1 MNETEQKILAGTRA
15 CLLAEG
21 HTRTSVK
28 RIAEYAGV
36 NHGLI
41 HHYFGSKEQLIIE
54 LIEQFQQAMHERM
67 TPPPPPPEL
76 KRPAFPPVWHL
87 FKEDSN
93 DRLLVEFLAMAT
105 ESPRVAEKLREVVQS
120 RRTYLQGRFGLN
132 AEQSAIL
139 ASVII
144 GSLVHQQLDAN
155 FPMETV
161 VQQVLA
167 SFQQEPVS

>member
-1 MNETEQKILAGTRA
+1 MNETEQKIVTGARA

-54 LIEQFQQAMHERM
+54 LIEQFQCAIKTRM
-67 TPPPPPPEL
+67 
-76 KRPAFPPVWHL
+76 PAPHGAPDRSFPPVWHL
-87 FKEDSN
+87 FREDSN
-93 DRLLVEFLAMAT
+93 DRLLLEFLALAT
-105 ESPRVAEKLREVVQS
+105 ESPRIAEKLREVVQS
-120 RRTYLQGRFGLN
+120 RRSYLQAMFGLTP
-132 AEQSAIL
+132 EQSATL

-144 GSLVHQQLDAN
+144 GSLIHQQLDAD

-161 VQQVLA
+161 VRQVLD
-167 SFQQEPVS
+167 SFQPPASA